1 MSEKQKVI
9 TFGVPES
16 LHSKINDA
24 AISRDQKIS
33 DYMKKFVN
41 DYFNDDMTISRIIL
55 DVPKDKRGDKAY
67 LAAWFKQ
74 KSNYLV
80 EYFYNQYQNEQSPN
94 ATPSAY
100 WHEDNANAS

>member
-16 LHSKINDA
+16 FHNKIADA
-24 AISRDQKIS
+24 AISKGQKVS
-33 DYMKKFVN
+33 DYMKKFVS
-41 DYFNDDMTISRIIL
+41 DYFNDDMTISRIVL
-55 DVPKDKRGDKAY
+55 DVPRDKRGDKSY
-67 LAAWFKQ
+67 LASWFKQ

-94 ATPSAY
+94 ATPTA
-100 WHEDNANAS
+100 HEDCE

>member
-16 LHSKINDA
+16 LHSKISDVA
-24 AISRDQKIS
+24 LSRGQKVS
-33 DYMKKFVN
+33 DYMKKFVG
-41 DYFNDDMTISRIIL
+41 DYFNEDMTVSRIVL

-67 LAAWFKQ
+67 LNAWFKQ
-74 KSNYLV
+74 KSDYLV

-94 ATPSAY
+94 ATPTA
-100 WHEDNANAS
+100 HEG